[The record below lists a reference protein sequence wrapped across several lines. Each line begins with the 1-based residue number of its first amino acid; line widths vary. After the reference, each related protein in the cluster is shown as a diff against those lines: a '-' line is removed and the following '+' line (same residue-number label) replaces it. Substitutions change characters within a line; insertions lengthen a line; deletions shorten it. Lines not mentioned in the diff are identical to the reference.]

1 MSKCTLP
8 SSFHYYNKTDE
19 SVGDYRFTEYKL
31 CLTNKTN
38 KNTKFTIS
46 KVNCAVLD
54 AAIVSKCVPG
64 HELVTSQGSTDSSDL

>member
-1 MSKCTLP
+1 MQDYVCVSMVTYFSFILFFLVSKCTLP

-54 AAIVSKCVPG
+54 AAIV
-64 HELVTSQGSTDSSDL
+64 